1 MSLRNHQKASAFREN
16 ETKPCN
22 KKKGFSLFE
31 VIIGIGLV
39 GIAMLGL
46 AQLFTYSVMNNSR
59 SDRISNATYLAQQQV
74 EALRS
79 LTADELDTLTAD
91 AIDEEIDVNSD
102 GTSDF
107 RRITQVQISGSSWSI
122 RVMVFPPTE
131 FGIDLETV
139 MEDPIQ
145 HRVRADINTIIS
157 R

>member
-1 MSLRNHQKASAFREN
+1 MSLRNHQKASASGEN
-16 ETKPCN
+16 ETKPCS

-59 SDRISNATYLAQQQV
+59 SDRISNATYLAQQQI
-74 EALRS
+74 EALRN
-79 LTADELDTLTAD
+79 LTEGELDTLTAD

-102 GTSDF
+102 GISDF

-122 RVMVFPPTE
+122 RVLVFPPTE
-131 FGIDLETV
+131 FGTDLETV

-145 HRVRADINTIIS
+145 HRVRADMSTIIS